1 MQLDHI
7 NTKKTGNSCL
17 IIFAYMDEISEE
29 TKIFV
34 KNHGMNMIVSEEVF
48 ETCTQTTVI
57 LVAVDKQRQKG
68 WYVDIG
74 KKKKLSLY
82 SHGCRLIRKCLGSI

>member
-1 MQLDHI
+1 
-7 NTKKTGNSCL
+7 
-17 IIFAYMDEISEE
+17 MDEISEE

-74 KKKKLSLY
+74 K
-82 SHGCRLIRKCLGSI
+82 RKSCLCIHMDVD

>member
-1 MQLDHI
+1 
-7 NTKKTGNSCL
+7 
-17 IIFAYMDEISEE
+17 
-29 TKIFV
+29 
-34 KNHGMNMIVSEEVF
+34 MIVSEEVF

-57 LVAVDKQRQKG
+57 LVAVDKERQKG